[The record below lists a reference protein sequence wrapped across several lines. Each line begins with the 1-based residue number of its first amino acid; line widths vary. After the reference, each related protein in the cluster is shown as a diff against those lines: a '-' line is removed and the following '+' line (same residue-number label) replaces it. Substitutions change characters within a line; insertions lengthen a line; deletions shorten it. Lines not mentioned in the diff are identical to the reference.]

1 MPSLQQ
7 LKFMI
12 SFLLKE
18 MMIIYVTNIFKEST
32 EKYLIM
38 QGYLVTWIIW
48 NILLLC
54 TKTSNKDVGGWG
66 AESTDHKN

>member
-38 QGYLVTWIIW
+38 QGYLVT
-48 NILLLC
+48 
-54 TKTSNKDVGGWG
+54 
-66 AESTDHKN
+66 